1 MASLINSIEIEFKNK
16 PTENGLVNIKI
27 KNCVVAPSGSPNSP
41 RPQIMIHLPK
51 ESTEN
56 VDGAWVDYDGWTWH
70 VIGTNARLMDSNVP
84 NKWDRYAIAERIKY
98 L

>member
-56 VDGAWVDYDGWTWH
+56 VDGAWVEYD
-70 VIGTNARLMDSNVP
+70 
-84 NKWDRYAIAERIKY
+84 
-98 L
+98 